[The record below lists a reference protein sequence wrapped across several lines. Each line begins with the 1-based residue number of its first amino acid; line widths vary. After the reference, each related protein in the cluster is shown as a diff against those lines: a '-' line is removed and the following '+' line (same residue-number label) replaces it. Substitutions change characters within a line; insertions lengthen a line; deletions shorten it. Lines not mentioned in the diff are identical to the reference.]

1 MAVGTDQLRR
11 DNVAAVL
18 RSLRADGPAT
28 RAELAVR
35 TGLAKATVG
44 AIVADLEGAEA
55 VAEGAARAGA
65 RGRPGRP
72 VELRGRRHLGL
83 GLELNVDYV
92 AAVVLDLAG
101 EVVQVE
107 TRAATPSDREQR
119 LLELARGCLHAHP
132 DARWAGVSLAVPG
145 LVRSDERTVA
155 WAPNLGLDDVDVAA
169 RVEAG
174 LAGTAAA
181 RCAVRVANDANC
193 ASLAEL
199 HHGAAAGVSHALYLT
214 GTVGIGAG
222 IVVGGE
228 LMRGAAGFAGEV
240 GHIPVGDPE
249 APCGCGRRGCWEAQ
263 IGLAALVPEH
273 LGSADS
279 ADPSDPSGSAAA
291 DDRSPLALAEDL
303 AAQAAGDPS
312 AAQRLTRLGSD
323 LGLGLTILAGVLDPH
338 VVVLGGYFVPL
349 LDHVLP
355 TARAVLDER
364 LGSRAQVRPELRGSV
379 LGVHAAALGAA
390 EQSLD
395 RLLLDGDL
403 AS

>member
-11 DNVAAVL
+11 DNVALVL
-18 RSLRADGPAT
+18 RSLRADGPGT

-44 AIVADLEGAEA
+44 AIVADLELADAVRETEA
-55 VAEGAARAGA
+55 GARAGA

-72 VELRGRRHLGL
+72 VELRGDRHLGL

-101 EVVQVE
+101 EVVEVE
-107 TRAATPSDREQR
+107 TRAVTAADREQQ
-119 LLELARGCLHAHP
+119 LVALARRCLAERP
-132 DARWAGVSLAVPG
+132 DARWLGISLAVPG

-155 WAPNLGLDDVDVAA
+155 WAPNLGLDDVDLAA
-169 RVEAG
+169 RVEAA
-174 LAGTAAA
+174 LRDAAA
-181 RCAVRVANDANC
+181 PAPEVRVANDANC
-193 ASLAEL
+193 ATLAER
-199 HHGAAAGVSHALYLT
+199 HHGAAGGIGHALYLT

-222 IVVGGE
+222 LVVGGE
-228 LMRGAAGFAGEV
+228 LMRGGAGFAGEV
-240 GHIPVGDPE
+240 GHIPVGDPD

-273 LGSADS
+273 LA
-279 ADPSDPSGSAAA
+279 PSDPSDLAGA
-291 DDRSPLALAEDL
+291 RSPLAIAEDL
-303 AAQAAGDPS
+303 AVRARTDAVMAD
-312 AAQRLTRLGSD
+312 RLARLGAD
-323 LGLGLTILAGVLDPH
+323 LGLGIAVLAGVLDPE

-364 LGSRAQVRPELRGSV
+364 LGSRAQVRPELRGSR

-390 EQSLD
+390 EQALD
-395 RLLLDGDL
+395 RVFL
-403 AS
+403 AGEVV

>member
-11 DNVAAVL
+11 DNVALVL

-35 TGLAKATVG
+35 TALAKATVG
-44 AIVADLEGAEA
+44 AIVADLELAGAVREGEA
-55 VAEGAARAGA
+55 NADARPGA

-72 VELRGRRHLGL
+72 VELRGDRHLGL

-101 EVVQVE
+101 EVVAAE
-107 TRAATPSDREQR
+107 TRAVTAADREQQ
-119 LLELARGCLHAHP
+119 LLDLAGSCLAQRP
-132 DARWAGVSLAVPG
+132 GARWVGVSLAVPG

-155 WAPNLGLDDVDVAA
+155 WAPNLGLDDVDLAA
-169 RVEAG
+169 RVEAALPPHG
-174 LAGTAAA
+174 LDPALE
-181 RCAVRVANDANC
+181 VRVANDANC
-193 ASLAEL
+193 AALAER
-199 HHGAAAGVSHALYLT
+199 HHGAAGGVAHALYLT

-222 IVVGGE
+222 LVVGGE
-228 LMRGAAGFAGEV
+228 LMRGGAGFAGEV
-240 GHIPVGDPE
+240 GHIPVGDPD

-273 LGSADS
+273 LAASAGSEDL
-279 ADPSDPSGSAAA
+279 
-291 DDRSPLALAEDL
+291 RSPIAIAEDL
-303 AAQAAGDPS
+303 AARARTDAVV
-312 AAQRLTRLGSD
+312 AERLARLGAD
-323 LGLGLTILAGVLDPH
+323 LGLGIAVIAGVLDPE

-349 LDHVLP
+349 LDHLLP

-364 LGSRAQVRPELRGSV
+364 LGSRAQVRPELRGSR

-390 EQSLD
+390 EQALD
-395 RLLLDGDL
+395 RLFL
-403 AS
+403 AGEVPS

>member
-44 AIVADLEGAEA
+44 AIVADLEGAQA
-55 VAEGAARAGA
+55 VAEGEARAGA

-72 VELRGRRHLGL
+72 VQLRGRRHLGL

-101 EVVQVE
+101 GVVQVE
-107 TRAATPSDREQR
+107 TRAATSSDREHR
-119 LLELARGCLHAHP
+119 LLDLARGCLLAHP

-174 LAGTAAA
+174 LVGSAAA
-181 RCAVRVANDANC
+181 RCTVRVANDANC

-240 GHIPVGDPE
+240 GHIPVGDPQ
-249 APCGCGRRGCWEAQ
+249 ARCGCGRRGCWEAQ
-263 IGLAALVPEH
+263 IGLAALAPEH
-273 LGSADS
+273 VGLDG
-279 ADPSDPSGSAAA
+279 AA
-291 DDRSPLALAEDL
+291 DARSPLALAEDL
-303 AAQAAGDPS
+303 AARAASDP
-312 AAQRLTRLGSD
+312 AVADRLIRLGVD
-323 LGLGLTILAGVLDPH
+323 LGLGITILAGVLDPA

-349 LDHVLP
+349 LDRVLP
-355 TARAVLDER
+355 TAREVVDAR
-364 LGSRAQVRPELRGSV
+364 LGSRVQVRPELRGSL

-390 EQSLD
+390 EQALD

-403 AS
+403 VS